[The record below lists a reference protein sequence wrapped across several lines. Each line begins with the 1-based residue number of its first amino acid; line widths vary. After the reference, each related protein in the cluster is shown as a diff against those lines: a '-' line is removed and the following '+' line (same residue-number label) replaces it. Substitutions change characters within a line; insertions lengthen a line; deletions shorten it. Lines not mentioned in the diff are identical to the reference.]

1 MEQSPQETKFLQ
13 LFFFFFLVELMFFFP
28 QTVSLEK
35 ESTKKNLQMYSA
47 GGSLSV
53 CSEIFLFLSGC
64 LTEGKKL
71 DAYFVVIRIQSH
83 SIPNKIR
90 WQQNLLHTRHYHS
103 PSVAFSSD
111 TTCAWR
117 TECNQTEGEKS
128 LLIKR
133 PLFSLADGPAATVCG
148 HMPRKQQRYW
158 KGEAVQGRL
167 FRGPDDCVEQRGSK
181 YKMF

>member
-117 TECNQTEGEKS
+117 TECNQTEGEKRHPS
-128 LLIKR
+128 AHKKAT
-133 PLFSLADGPAATVCG
+133 LFSCRWTCCHSLWSHAQKTTAILERRSGSRKIIQRPRWLCG
-148 HMPRKQQRYW
+148 TEGQQI
-158 KGEAVQGRL
+158 
-167 FRGPDDCVEQRGSK
+167 
-181 YKMF
+181 